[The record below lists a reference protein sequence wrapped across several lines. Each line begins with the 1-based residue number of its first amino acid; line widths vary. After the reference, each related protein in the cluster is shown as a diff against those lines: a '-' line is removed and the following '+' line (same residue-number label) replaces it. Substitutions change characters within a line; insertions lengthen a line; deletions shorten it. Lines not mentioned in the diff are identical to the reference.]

1 METLDVRNQPLRA
14 SLVEHVSVNIAVFVV
29 HVSSF
34 VDVDPSYFF
43 CLCYVRISKV
53 FRPRPS
59 VINLRAALPTPI
71 FSPRLLRRGEV
82 RNARTLGAS
91 RLFYKN

>member
-43 CLCYVRISKV
+43 LSLLRSDIARFPSPSKC
-53 FRPRPS
+53 
-59 VINLRAALPTPI
+59 NLRAALPTPI